1 MYRDVFDRELLT
13 IREQVVDMSGLVR
26 RALSDSIRVLK
37 SRNLAAASELVEA
50 DEEINR
56 MRYDIEEGCLT
67 MIATQQPVAG
77 DLRSIFSILEIAT
90 ELERL
95 GDYAKGIARISIAIG
110 EKPLIKPIVDLPIMA
125 QKACAMLEEAMGA
138 FVSGSVELAEQVAS
152 RDMEIDQFNSQI
164 QRELLTFIME
174 DPRNIAGA
182 LQLTW
187 VAHNLERT
195 GDRIVNI
202 CERIIFTVTGEQ
214 RDLD

>member
-1 MYRDVFDRELLT
+1 LYRDVFDRELLT
-13 IREQVVDMSGLVR
+13 IREQVVAMSGLVR

-95 GDYAKGIARISIAIG
+95 GDYAKGIARISITIG
-110 EKPLIKPIVDLPIMA
+110 EKPLIKPLVDLPIMA

>member
-1 MYRDVFDRELLT
+1 LYRDVFDRELLT

-110 EKPLIKPIVDLPIMA
+110 EKPLIKPLVDLPVMA

>member
-1 MYRDVFDRELLT
+1 LYRDVFDRELLT

-37 SRNLAAASELVEA
+37 SRNLAAAAELVEA

-110 EKPLIKPIVDLPIMA
+110 EKPLIKPLVDLPVMA

-152 RDMEIDQFNSQI
+152 RDVEIDQFNSQI

>member
-13 IREQVVDMSGLVR
+13 IREQVVAMSGLVR

-95 GDYAKGIARISIAIG
+95 GDYAKGIARISITIG
-110 EKPLIKPIVDLPIMA
+110 EKPLIKPLVDLPIMA